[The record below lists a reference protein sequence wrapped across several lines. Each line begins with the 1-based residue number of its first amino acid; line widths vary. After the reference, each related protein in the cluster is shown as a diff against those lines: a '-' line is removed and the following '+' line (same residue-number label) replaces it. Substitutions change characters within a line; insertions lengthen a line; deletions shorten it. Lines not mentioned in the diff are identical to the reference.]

1 MKQTGIQK
9 NWRSRDRKVL
19 WHPFTQHR
27 LWESEDF
34 PVIASG
40 DGIYLEDVEGNK
52 YIDGVSSIWLN
63 VHGHRKPEI
72 DREIV
77 EQLHRMAHSTFL
89 GLSHPSAILLAEKLT
104 EISPPGISR
113 VFYSDNGSTAME
125 IALKM
130 AYQYWCQQ
138 KKPQPDR
145 NMFVR
150 LTNAY
155 HGDTIGAVSVGGI
168 EAFHATYYPLIFPTL
183 AAPAPY
189 CRRCPLPE
197 YEPDCKAGSGCL
209 AELERIISENSD
221 RVAGVVIEPRVQ
233 GATGIVVQPEGFIR
247 GVRELCDNYGVL
259 MVADEVA
266 VGLGRTGHM
275 FACES
280 EEVTPDLMAIGK
292 GLSGGYLPMA
302 ATLTTEDVFN
312 SFLGPDHHTNT
323 FFHGHSFT
331 GNPLG
336 CAASLASLDLFE
348 KEGVIE
354 KVRERSEQAR
364 EWLGRI
370 AELSHVGEA
379 RQAGLMMGIEMEEDP
394 ASKTPYDP
402 SLMMG
407 RRAIMA
413 ARRRGLIIRPLSDVV
428 IVMPPLCVTEA
439 ELNTI
444 MQITMESI
452 REVTEI
458 DESKNE

>member
-1 MKQTGIQK
+1 MKRPGTQEK
-9 NWRSRDRKVL
+9 WRSRDRKVL
-19 WHPFTQHR
+19 WHPFAQHN
-27 LWESEDF
+27 LWETEDF

-40 DGIYLEDVEGNK
+40 DGIYLFDVEGNK

-72 DREIV
+72 DREIE
-77 EQLHRMAHSTFL
+77 EQLHRMGHSTFL
-89 GLSHPSAILLAEKLT
+89 GLSHPPGIMLAEKLV
-104 EISPPGISR
+104 EIAPAGISR

-130 AYQYWCQQ
+130 SYQYWCQQ
-138 KKPQPDR
+138 ETPEPDR
-145 NMFVR
+145 NLFVR

-155 HGDTIGAVSVGGI
+155 HGDTLGAVSVGGI
-168 EAFHATYYPLIFPTL
+168 EAFHAAYYPLIFPTL

-189 CRRCPLPE
+189 CRRCPLPDAQA
-197 YEPDCKAGSGCL
+197 DCRAGSGCL
-209 AELERIISENSD
+209 AELEKIIDENRE

-247 GVRELCDNYGVL
+247 GVREICDKYGVL

-275 FACES
+275 FACLS
-280 EEVTPDLMAIGK
+280 EDVTPDLMSIGK

-302 ATLTTEDVFN
+302 ATMTTEKVFDA
-312 SFLGPDHHTNT
+312 FRGPDHHTNT

-348 KEGVIE
+348 KEGTID
-354 KVRERSEQAR
+354 KVRKRSEQAA
-364 EWLGRI
+364 EWLRKI
-370 AELSHVGEA
+370 AALDHVGEA
-379 RQAGLMMGIEMEEDP
+379 RQAGLMMGIELEEDP
-394 ASKTPYDP
+394 ATKTPYGP
-402 SLMMG
+402 SMMMG

-413 ARRRGLIIRPLSDVV
+413 ARQKGLIIRPLSDVV

-439 ELNTI
+439 ELDTI
-444 MQITMESI
+444 LETAMESI
-452 REVTEI
+452 REVTE
-458 DESKNE
+458 